1 MAAFKTPTRIQVE
14 SIECGAVAFWII
26 LGYYNRW
33 ISIEEAR
40 DSVNCSRDGTNA
52 QDIVNALEK
61 YNIGSNG
68 YDYSIDQLERPS
80 CGFPVICWIHR
91 SHWVV
96 VESFKDNSFYIS
108 DPARGHR
115 IASKKDFTDQYSGL
129 TLSAKPANTFK
140 PGGRR
145 PIPLFEV
152 IDLLSQFRESIILY
166 FVLGVLATI
175 PIVSLSSFVGYFTDT
190 LITES
195 QLNSAYVWFLVLI
208 VGMGW
213 LFSYLQS
220 IIMRRLHLDLL
231 SKLIHNTFV
240 KIISLPVSFF
250 PLRDIGELSQRVALP
265 VQLSNL
271 MTGPLAN
278 AVVGLA
284 TMFIY
289 AGIMM
294 SYNIYLGLF
303 VVFLSF
309 TIFRAMIVVADPLSK
324 LAQKNSMATGK
335 MTSNVLFMI
344 NNFIF
349 MKLNGLEST
358 LYQQWADNFA
368 FSQDASQQ
376 SSYIQ
381 KRNTAFTSFLNQMS
395 DYLIVITCGIFV
407 LSGKLSTGQL
417 LSFRLIALAF
427 LAPVAQLSGVNSQF
441 NNIVGD
447 LNRLKDVWD
456 SANASDVVEGFNEIL
471 NSRAL
476 HNLDCDLIKKIN
488 SGIDLDK
495 EFLTIKKIKV
505 YAPGTQNVLI
515 DSIDCEIKF
524 GDLISISGKPSS
536 GKSVLLQTLAGIL
549 PTISGEIILYGQPL
563 NQLNDHTLSSI
574 ITYVPQNP
582 HFFNSSIYD
591 NISLYNEK
599 ITKTRINKIMS
610 IYDLGDICSSLPKGL
625 DTVCLPSLTLSK
637 KDQLVVQLLRA
648 LVRKPYILLLDD
660 VFSDVSLDISYTL
673 LSKITE
679 NVKTII
685 IATNQLELV
694 SLFPRNV
701 IIKEQKLADLA
712 TLS

>member
-1 MAAFKTPTRIQVE
+1 
-14 SIECGAVAFWII
+14 
-26 LGYYNRW
+26 
-33 ISIEEAR
+33 
-40 DSVNCSRDGTNA
+40 
-52 QDIVNALEK
+52 
-61 YNIGSNG
+61 
-68 YDYSIDQLERPS
+68 
-80 CGFPVICWIHR
+80 
-91 SHWVV
+91 
-96 VESFKDNSFYIS
+96 
-108 DPARGHR
+108 
-115 IASKKDFTDQYSGL
+115 
-129 TLSAKPANTFK
+129 
-140 PGGRR
+140 
-145 PIPLFEV
+145 
-152 IDLLSQFRESIILY
+152 
-166 FVLGVLATI
+166 
-175 PIVSLSSFVGYFTDT
+175 
-190 LITES
+190 
-195 QLNSAYVWFLVLI
+195 
-208 VGMGW
+208 
-213 LFSYLQS
+213 
-220 IIMRRLHLDLL
+220 
-231 SKLIHNTFV
+231 
-240 KIISLPVSFF
+240 
-250 PLRDIGELSQRVALP
+250 
-265 VQLSNL
+265 

-381 KRNTAFTSFLNQMS
+381 KRNTAFTSFLNQIS

-417 LSFRLIALAF
+417 LSFRLIGLAF
-427 LAPVAQLSGVNSQF
+427 LAPVAQLSGINSQF

-476 HNLDCDLIKKIN
+476 HDLDCDLIKKIN

-610 IYDLGDICSSLPKGL
+610 IYGLEDICSSLPKGL

-694 SLFPRNV
+694 SLFPRNL
-701 IIKEQKLADLA
+701 IIKEQKLADLK